1 MPARVCGGSSR
12 VHNGRAALGRE
23 GSPACDVPA
32 SGTAYGQRYLA
43 QKNKGGT
50 GVLTAGRD
58 RVVGLCRE
66 ADVDG
71 EVDTGVLRASGTHDP
86 VRACSMEVQR
96 GSDRTTV
103 HQRRGIAAAGRLT
116 HGDARHNPAELCGGG
131 AAVQRPALM
140 AWKENVQVQGY
151 RAR

>member
-1 MPARVCGGSSR
+1 M
-12 VHNGRAALGRE
+12 
-23 GSPACDVPA
+23 
-32 SGTAYGQRYLA
+32 AYRLRYLV

-71 EVDTGVLRASGTHDP
+71 GQWRTTKLGGEVDTGVLRASGTHDP
-86 VRACSMEVQR
+86 VHAGSVEVQW

-103 HQRRGIAAAGRLT
+103 HRRRGIAVADKRT
-116 HGDARHNPAELCGGG
+116 CGGAPEKFWRG
-131 AAVQRPALM
+131 
-140 AWKENVQVQGY
+140 
-151 RAR
+151 